1 MKSYPVVCSTH
12 PVTARHNSE
21 QQLLYLIHISKL
33 LRFKKKP
40 GIYGIYLYIYRQKE
54 KNERYIHTHKQNVTY
69 FVKNTLLCMA
79 YAGTI
84 FHSALIT
91 EDH

>member
-1 MKSYPVVCSTH
+1 MKSYPVVCSPH

-33 LRFKKKP
+33 LRLKKKRLYMVY
-40 GIYGIYLYIYRQKE
+40 IYIYRQKE

-79 YAGTI
+79 YAGKI
-84 FHSALIT
+84 FHSAPIT

>member
-1 MKSYPVVCSTH
+1 M
-12 PVTARHNSE
+12 
-21 QQLLYLIHISKL
+21 
-33 LRFKKKP
+33 
-40 GIYGIYLYIYRQKE
+40 LYIYTYRQKE

-79 YAGTI
+79 YAGKI
-84 FHSALIT
+84 FHSAPIT